1 MDQIVRTTKQ
11 LGTAL
16 LRRRRTAGLTQA
28 ALGARTNLR
37 QATISAL
44 EHGEPGTQLQTLVDV
59 MTALGLEMV
68 VRERSKAAETIED
81 IF

>member
-1 MDQIVRTTKQ
+1 MEQIVRTAKQ
-11 LGTAL
+11 IGAAI
-16 LRRRRTAGLTQA
+16 RRCRRGAGLSQA
-28 ALGARTNLR
+28 ELGKRTNLR

-44 EHGEPGTQLQTLVDV
+44 EHGELETQLSTLIDV

>member
-1 MDQIVRTTKQ
+1 MEQITRTSKQ
-11 LGTAL
+11 LGAAI
-16 LRRRRTAGLTQA
+16 RRRRRSAGLSQA
-28 ALGARTNLR
+28 ELGAKTNLR

-44 EHGEPGTQLQTLVDV
+44 EHGEPGTQLRTLIDV

-68 VRERSKAAETIED
+68 IRDRSAASDKIED